1 MDRSSTRIP
10 LTLLILHSPTFLGST
25 LLIGGDTV
33 TTAVARVF
41 WILAREQEAQSRLRS
56 EIRKAKLAVAS
67 EQGLEGE
74 WEGVS
79 LPYDT
84 LVSLPYL
91 DAVVRETLRLFP
103 PTSLI
108 NRVCVALFLLC
119 CTRMKREIEC
129 PAAVLGRP
137 RT

>member
-1 MDRSSTRIP
+1 MTSSLGRSSTRIP
-10 LTLLILHSPTFLGST
+10 LTLPILHSFTFHGST

-41 WILAREQEAQSRLRS
+41 WILAREQEAQARLRS
-56 EIRKAKLAVAS
+56 EIRKAKLAVAV
-67 EQGLEGE
+67 EQGLEDE
-74 WEGVS
+74 WEKAS

-91 DAVVRETLRLFP
+91 DAVVRETLRLYP

-108 NRVCVALFLLC
+108 NRVCVVLSLLLLG
-119 CTRMKREIEC
+119 KLE
-129 PAAVLGRP
+129 VLRCL
-137 RT
+137 